1 MDAHALL
8 SAQGWRGIGHSLH
21 AKDDSIGLAKPLLL
35 ARKDNTHGLGNKKH
49 FTSDQWW
56 LDAFDEQVKGLDTSK
71 EGTVVQTVTTGRLN
85 AIGKGVGRY
94 ALYASFVKGGLLEG
108 SISKAESTYSSPVHS
123 PEEPPQTTTETANPR
138 ETKEER
144 RARREAK
151 RLHKAEKLAQK
162 IQKTEIKPASGRG
175 TPSDSKETL
184 EEQRARKVARRRK
197 REMTKLQDK
206 VQP

>member
-1 MDAHALL
+1 MDARALL
-8 SAQGWRGIGHSLH
+8 SAQGWRGNGHTLH
-21 AKDDSIGLAKPLLL
+21 AKDDSIGLSKPLLL
-35 ARKDNTHGLGNKKH
+35 SRKDNTQGLGNKKH

-94 ALYASFVKGGLLEG
+94 ALYASFVRGGLLEG
-108 SISKAESTYSSPVHS
+108 SVPKAESIDSSPVDS
-123 PEEPPQTTTETANPR
+123 AEESPQTTTETAKPK

-151 RLHKAEKLAQK
+151 KLHKAEKLARKRQ
-162 IQKTEIKPASGRG
+162 IAGTETAPSRG

-184 EEQRARKVARRRK
+184 EEQRARKEAKRRR
-197 REMTKLQDK
+197 REATKLQSA